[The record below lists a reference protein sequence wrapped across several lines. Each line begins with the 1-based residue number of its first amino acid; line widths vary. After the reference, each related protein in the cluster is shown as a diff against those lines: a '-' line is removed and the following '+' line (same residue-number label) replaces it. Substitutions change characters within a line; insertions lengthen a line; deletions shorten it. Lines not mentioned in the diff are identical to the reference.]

1 MNCGT
6 NLSKL
11 ATSTRYDMSN
21 RVGWTLMF
29 LGVTIVVFGSLGCA
43 SSTAE
48 GDPWTTHYVGDP
60 DSVWQALHIAMIEL
74 DYDIESENRSD
85 GTIRARRTGDE
96 PDAKVVLSIDQMMVT
111 NNVKVYVR
119 VAAGAGEPAMSR
131 EGQEEHAKDFL
142 ALVNGLLYK

>member
-1 MNCGT
+1 MI
-6 NLSKL
+6 
-11 ATSTRYDMSN
+11 
-21 RVGWTLMF
+21 

-60 DSVWQALHIAMIEL
+60 DQVWEAMHISLLEL
-74 DYDIESENRSD
+74 DYNIESENRD
-85 GTIRARRTGDE
+85 EGTIRAVRPGDAE
-96 PDAKVVLSIDQMMVT
+96 GAKVMLSIDQMMVT
-111 NNVKVYVR
+111 NNVKVYIR

-131 EGQEEHAKDFL
+131 DQQEKHTKDLL